1 MNKMTTPIIDF
12 LNEYSK
18 EDAGRFHMPG
28 HKGNGFLG
36 CEHLDIT
43 EVHGAD
49 DLFAPDGIIKESEL
63 NASRLFNSR
72 HTFYSTVGSSSCI
85 KAMVHLAGL
94 YGKSNKILAVRNAHK
109 SFFHACALTGLE
121 PVWMFPGHSKTYYS
135 ACIDA
140 AEVRTYLLKT
150 NAAAVYLTSP
160 DYLGNTAD
168 IRAIS
173 EVCKEH
179 LTPLIVDN
187 AHGAY
192 FAFLRNEVYAHPMI
206 AGADMCCDSAHKTLP
221 VLTPGAYLHVNKNA
235 QSYEEHAK
243 SALSLFS
250 STSPSYLVLASLD
263 GCNRLLSEG
272 YDIEGCAKN
281 VAIVKEKLTLAGI
294 HIEKSDPLRIVINA
308 AKIGYTGS
316 QLYDMLA
323 QSGIVCEYGDNA
335 FTVLMI
341 TPNTKE
347 EHFIRLLGAFEKIEV
362 KSEILVPC
370 DESIP
375 CETVLTPREAM
386 LKKSRRIEVLNS
398 KNLVCASPVV
408 SCPPAVPIVM
418 GGERISKQALELL
431 VRYGVTHID
440 VVE

>member
-1 MNKMTTPIIDF
+1 MTTPIVDF
-12 LNEYSK
+12 LYEYSK
-18 EDAGRFHMPG
+18 KDIARFHMPG
-28 HKGNGFLG
+28 HKGRGFLG
-36 CEHLDIT
+36 CEHMDIT

-49 DLFAPDGIIKESEL
+49 DLFAADGIIKESEL
-63 NASRLFNSR
+63 NASKLFNSR

-85 KAMVHLAGL
+85 KAMVHLVGF
-94 YGKSNKILAVRNAHK
+94 YGKSKKILAVRNAHK

-121 PVWMFPGHSKTYYS
+121 PVWMYPKQSKTYYA
-135 ACIDA
+135 ACINA
-140 AEVRTYLLKT
+140 EEVRTHLLQT
-150 NAAAVYLTSP
+150 NAVAVYVTSP

-173 EVCKEH
+173 EVCHEH
-179 LTPLIVDN
+179 KTPLIVDN

-192 FAFLRNEVYAHPMI
+192 FAFLHDEMYAHPMA

-221 VLTPGAYLHVNKNA
+221 VLTPGAYLHVNYNA
-235 QSYEEHAK
+235 QSYEDHTK

-263 GCNRLLSEG
+263 GCNRMLSEG
-272 YDIEGCAKN
+272 YDIVGCAKN
-281 VAIVKEKLTLAGI
+281 VGKIKEELAIAGI

-308 AKIGYTGS
+308 AKIGYTGG
-316 QLYDMLA
+316 QLYNTLE
-323 QSGIVCEYGDNA
+323 QNGIVCEYGDNA

-347 EHFIRLLGAFEKIEV
+347 EHFARLLDTFGSLELNN
-362 KSEILVPC
+362 EIVVPY
-370 DESIP
+370 DETLP

-386 LKKSRRIEVLNS
+386 LKKSRKIAVLNA
-398 KNLVCASPVV
+398 KNLICASPIV

-418 GGERISKQALELL
+418 GGERISSQALDLL